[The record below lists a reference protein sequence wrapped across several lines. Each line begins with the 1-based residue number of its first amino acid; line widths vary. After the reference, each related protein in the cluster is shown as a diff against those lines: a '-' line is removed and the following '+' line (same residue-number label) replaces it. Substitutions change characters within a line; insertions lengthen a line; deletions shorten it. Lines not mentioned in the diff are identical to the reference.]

1 MSAYG
6 SGYSTNHVLIRL
18 IENWRHALDNNLF
31 PGAVLMDLSKVFI
44 CIPHDLLIAKLHA
57 YGLDFDTV
65 TFLHNYVKH
74 RKQTVK
80 INNISSFFRT
90 IYSAV
95 PQDSILGPILFSIF
109 INDLFIWLTKSGI
122 HNFGDDN
129 TVAVTS
135 KNLNDLLHTLE
146 KESESA
152 VV

>member
-1 MSAYG
+1 
-6 SGYSTNHVLIRL
+6 
-18 IENWRHALDNNLF
+18 
-31 PGAVLMDLSKVFI
+31 MDLSKVFI

-80 INNISSFFRT
+80 INIISSFFRT

-95 PQDSILGPILFSIF
+95 PQDSVLGPILFSIF

-122 HNFGDDN
+122 HNFADDN